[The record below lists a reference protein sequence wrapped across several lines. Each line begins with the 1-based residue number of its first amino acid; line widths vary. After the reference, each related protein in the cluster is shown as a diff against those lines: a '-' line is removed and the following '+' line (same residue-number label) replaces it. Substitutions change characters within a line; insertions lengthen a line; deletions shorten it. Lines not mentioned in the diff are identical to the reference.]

1 MQLEWKTGETYEADR
16 PADIEMGVQKVKVR
30 RNIKRTTR
38 NTDDG
43 RKKVWEYEFADMTPR
58 QYDEYKEQLAQ
69 LDQPFAM
76 MIGESNTDTLEA
88 IAAIYEAQIEGN
100 GNQIAIMEGI
110 ASIYEQGATS

>member
-43 RKKVWEYEFADMTPR
+43 RKNVWEYEFADMTPR

-76 MIGESNTDTLEA
+76 MIRESNTDTLEA

-100 GNQIAIMEGI
+100 ENQIAIMEGI